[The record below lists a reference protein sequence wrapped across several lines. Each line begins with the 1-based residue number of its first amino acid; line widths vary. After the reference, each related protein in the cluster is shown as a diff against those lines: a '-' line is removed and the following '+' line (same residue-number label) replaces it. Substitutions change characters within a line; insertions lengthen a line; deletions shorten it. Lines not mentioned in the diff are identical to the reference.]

1 MLTAEYVLGERR
13 LLVLTGA
20 GMSTDSGIP
29 DYRGPGAPI
38 RMPMTYQDF
47 IKGPEAQQRY
57 WARAH
62 IGWSRMRRAEPN
74 TGHLLLA
81 EMDRDGRLDGLITQ
95 NVDGLHGRAGHRN
108 VIDLHGR
115 IDRVI
120 CLDCSTVSARR
131 ELHQRLLDLNPGY
144 EQIDAVMAPD
154 GDVLLEETDT
164 FQVAPCSVC
173 GGRLKPDVV
182 FFGENVPKG
191 RVAECYQLVD
201 QAEALVVLGSSLQ
214 VMSGLRFVRAAR
226 ARDIPIVIVNRG
238 TTRGDDLATIKV
250 EAGCAET
257 LTEWTQKGRH
267 PKVTAPA

>member
-1 MLTAEYVLGERR
+1 MLADRR

-29 DYRGPGAPI
+29 DYRGPGAPM

-47 IKGPEAQQRY
+47 IEGPDAQQRY

-74 TGHLLLA
+74 VGHQLLA
-81 EMDRDGRLDGLITQ
+81 EMERDGRLDGLITQ

-120 CLDCSTVSARR
+120 CLDCRTVSNRR
-131 ELHQRLLDLNPGY
+131 ELHERLLDLNPGY
-144 EQIDAVMAPD
+144 EQIDAALAPD
-154 GDVLLEETDT
+154 GDVLLEDT
-164 FQVAPCSVC
+164 AAFTVAPCVTC

-182 FFGENVPKG
+182 FFGENVPKE
-191 RVAECYQLVD
+191 RVAKCYALVE
-201 QAEALVVLGSSLQ
+201 QTEALVVLGSSLH

-226 ARDIPIVIVNRG
+226 AREIPIVIVNRG
-238 TTRGDDLATIKV
+238 TTRGDDLATV
-250 EAGCAET
+250 RVDAGCTET
-257 LTEWTQKGRH
+257 LAEWASK
-267 PKVTAPA
+267 APSRT

>member
-1 MLTAEYVLGERR
+1 
-13 LLVLTGA
+13 
-20 GMSTDSGIP
+20 
-29 DYRGPGAPI
+29 
-38 RMPMTYQDF
+38 MPMTYQDF

-74 TGHLLLA
+74 AGHRLLA
-81 EMDRDGRLDGLITQ
+81 GMERDGRLDGLITQ

-120 CLDCSTVSARR
+120 CLDCRSISSRAD
-131 ELHQRLLDLNPGY
+131 LHSRLQGLNPGY
-144 EQIDAVMAPD
+144 DQIDAVMAPD

-164 FQVAPCSVC
+164 FVVAPCTAC

-182 FFGENVPKG
+182 FFGENVPKD
-191 RVAECYQLVD
+191 RVAECYELVE

-226 ARDIPIVIVNRG
+226 TRGIPIVIVNRG
-238 TTRGDDLATIKV
+238 TTRGDDLATIKL

-257 LTEWTQKGRH
+257 LAEWTGAR
-267 PKVTAPA
+267 VTVHSQT